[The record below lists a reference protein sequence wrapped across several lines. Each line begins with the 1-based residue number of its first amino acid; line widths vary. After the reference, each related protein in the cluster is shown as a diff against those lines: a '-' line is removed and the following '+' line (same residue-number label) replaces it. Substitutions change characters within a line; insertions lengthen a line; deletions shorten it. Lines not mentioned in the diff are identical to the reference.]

1 MLCRQIFH
9 GDELRDIAQEEVHF
23 VESCSITVA
32 GFSLEISN
40 TYQMLCILSVSYR
53 FFFFWFSIEEYFFQ
67 AKTRPSQSTQAD
79 GPPLGGFPRAL
90 F

>member
-9 GDELRDIAQEEVHF
+9 ADELRDIAQEEVHF

-53 FFFFWFSIEEYFFQ
+53 FFFSF
-67 AKTRPSQSTQAD
+67 
-79 GPPLGGFPRAL
+79 GFL
-90 F
+90 